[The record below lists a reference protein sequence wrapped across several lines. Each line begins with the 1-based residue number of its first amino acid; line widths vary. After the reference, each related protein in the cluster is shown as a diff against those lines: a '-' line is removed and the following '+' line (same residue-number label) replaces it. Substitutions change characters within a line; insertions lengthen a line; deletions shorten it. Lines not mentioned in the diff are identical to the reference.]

1 MVYGF
6 KRTCNINDV
15 IRSMFEEKSKA
26 TISSCPL
33 ENIKST
39 DPTMFPPCKV
49 IIEQQ
54 TKSAWFIANLYKT
67 AAEAYPAI
75 KHATTDFGWKLD
87 KNHEYLL
94 VIWSKDDQIPPQL
107 ELTNVEI
114 DTEKVWMK

>member
-67 AAEAYPAI
+67 AVEAYPAI